1 MGEREREREKDG
13 EGRRRGVPE
22 LDCQVVG
29 MPLSAEA
36 GARTPATAERTNVTT
51 AAVLIV
57 SFWAAGTLSNLVL
70 GGLGATT

>member
-1 MGEREREREKDG
+1 M
-13 EGRRRGVPE
+13 
-22 LDCQVVG
+22 DCQVVG

-57 SFWAAGTLSNLVL
+57 SFWAAWKEHSQIWFWA
-70 GGLGATT
+70 GGSHYMRIFS